1 MEPPN
6 PMMTTC
12 ARGYV
17 RILAPPCDSCPKCGT
32 MNTDRIGH
40 VWRVA
45 DERGAHGE
53 CDVCAHHWTR

>member
-1 MEPPN
+1 
-6 PMMTTC
+6 MMTTC

-17 RILAPPCDSCPKCGT
+17 RILAPPCDCCPKCGA

-53 CDVCAHHWTR
+53 CDICAHHWTR